1 MQFSIHRIWLL
12 IRKQWAENQQLYILG
27 TLAIAGIM
35 GAIIVF
41 NMSSPRGL
49 EKHTQQFILFLG
61 SIAAGGVFTSTI
73 LSQFNEKVKGIQAL
87 TLPASALEKL
97 TVAVIYCMVI
107 FPVVYFVM
115 VYPLIMIGHYID
127 NSIAHH
133 PNALYNLEW
142 DDDAYELFVTYF
154 VLQTVALLGSVLF
167 KRYVFIKSLIM
178 VMVVFFGLCIINP
191 IVAKC
196 IIDTDGK
203 AGFSAY
209 VLETVY
215 DEANKPIYKETV
227 KAHYIRPN
235 VDAVPYADIV
245 VNYGGYNRYVKGA
258 SYSAYQTKLHHQYNT
273 VFLILLYL
281 GMPFLWT
288 ITWFKLKEKEL

>member
-35 GAIIVF
+35 GGIIVF
-41 NMSSPRGL
+41 NMSSPQGF
-49 EKHTQQFILFLG
+49 EKHTQQFILFVG
-61 SIAAGGVFTSTI
+61 SIATGGVFTSTI

-115 VYPLIMIGHYID
+115 VYPLVMIGHYID

-154 VLQTVALLGSVLF
+154 ILQTVALLGSVLF

-178 VMVVFFGLCIINP
+178 VIVVFFGLRIINP

-196 IIDTDGK
+196 IIATDVK
-203 AGFSAY
+203 AGFNVN

-215 DEANKPIYKETV
+215 NEANKPIYKETV
-227 KAHYIRPN
+227 KAHYIQPN
-235 VDAVPYADIV
+235 VDAVPYADMTM
-245 VNYGGYNRYVKGA
+245 NYSDFYKYVKGA

-273 VFLILLYL
+273 VFLVLLYL
-281 GMPFLWT
+281 GMPFLWI

>member
-1 MQFSIHRIWLL
+1 MQFSTHRIWLL

-27 TLAIAGIM
+27 TLATAGIM
-35 GAIIVF
+35 GGIIVF
-41 NMSSPRGL
+41 DLSSPQGL
-49 EKHTQQFILFLG
+49 EKHTQQFILFVG

-97 TVAVIYCMVI
+97 TVAVVYCMVV
-107 FPVVYFVM
+107 FPIVYFVT

-133 PNALYNLEW
+133 TNALYNLEW
-142 DDDAYELFVTYF
+142 DDNADDLFVTYF
-154 VLQTVALLGSVLF
+154 MLQTVALLGSVLF

-178 VMVVFFGLCIINP
+178 VIVVFFGLRIINP
-191 IVAKC
+191 IAAKY
-196 IIDTDGK
+196 IIDTDVK
-203 AGFSAY
+203 TGFD
-209 VLETVY
+209 VKVRETVY

-227 KAHYIRPN
+227 KAHYIQPN
-235 VDAVPYADIV
+235 VDAYPYADMV
-245 VNYGGYNRYVKGA
+245 VHYGGYNKYVKGA
-258 SYSAYQTKLHHQYNT
+258 SYSTSQTKLHHQYNT
-273 VFLILLYL
+273 LFLILLYL
-281 GMPFLWT
+281 GMPFLWI